1 MMDPKMIVKEAAASF
16 GISEQ
21 QALVRLAELKL
32 SFYQSTNL
40 NYFGYASAKDFFDFK
55 IAPRSIAFQIVKGGT
70 GKTSLASAF
79 AVRANLYGLKVL
91 CIDLDQQGNL
101 TNTFNINAEDYPV
114 MIDILAEGYSYE
126 QAITK
131 VYPGLYLL
139 ASRIENALIDDVIKI
154 KKLPLEIVYKE
165 YFSELKKQYDL
176 IVVDCPPN
184 LGQSVAAVTLAV
196 DTVVAPV
203 VPENFALSGL
213 KVTCNAIQEL
223 EQNYSTNILFKILI
237 NKYDARTI
245 LSQDAL
251 GMLRKHPVYSK
262 HLLQNYIRTSQEFP
276 NAIARGK
283 TIFDQVKTSIAKT
296 DVDNLTKELLNIGK
310 CSAAKPKAA
319 ASNKS
324 KSSYAMC
331 LEDSLV

>member
-1 MMDPKMIVKEAAASF
+1 MIDPKMLVKEAAYALN
-16 GISEQ
+16 ISEKDV
-21 QALVRLAELKL
+21 LSKLEHLKL
-32 SFYQSTNL
+32 PFYKSSNL
-40 NYFGYASAKDFFDFK
+40 SYFGYTSATDFFNLAK
-55 IAPRSIAFQIVKGGT
+55 IPKAIAFQIVKGGT

-101 TNTFNINAEDYPV
+101 THTFNVNAENYPV
-114 MIDILAEGYSYE
+114 MIDLLAEGYSYE

-131 VYPGLYLL
+131 VNSGLYVL
-139 ASRIENALIDDVIKI
+139 ASRIENALIDDVIKL

-165 YFSELKKQYDL
+165 HFADLKKQYDL
-176 IVVDCPPN
+176 IVIDCPPN

-196 DTVVAPV
+196 DMVVAPV

-213 KVTCNAIQEL
+213 KITCNSIKEL
-223 EQNYSTNILFKILI
+223 EHTYNINIAFKILV

-251 GMLRKHPVYSK
+251 HMLSRHSLYST
-262 HLLQNYIRTSQEFP
+262 HLLQTYIRTSQEFP

-283 TIFDQVKTSIAKT
+283 TIFDQVKPTIAKI
-296 DVDNLTKELLNIGK
+296 DVDSLTRELLQIGSFNKTITKTKQKEFNLANI
-310 CSAAKPKAA
+310 
-319 ASNKS
+319 
-324 KSSYAMC
+324 
-331 LEDSLV
+331 LV